1 MLKTINSISLFLII
15 ILVSCFCGCQS
26 SPETPLLLRSFD
38 GGYGQLE
45 VGGPFAGAEFHKSQ
59 PLPARI
65 SFYYPAAN
73 SLDLSTDYWER
84 YNSQPLKMVLNT
96 AAGSDTLGTTAWAYE
111 YAPYFVNFHTE
122 QNGYAIDLS
131 YRFGKELPFMAVELK
146 INGKPD
152 SPPLLS
158 VDVSWDLSLR
168 TCHSYRWVQDVE
180 QEASSYTDLAV
191 SYPDSGAADAALFI
205 VNISENEIH
214 RNILAAEHPQVNF
227 NFEAVDSNKSTF
239 QLVQLIGMCE
249 TEELESM
256 LATVRQNW
264 QIDVQAY
271 EDFVLNYT
279 QAQRFV
285 VADPD
290 LQETVIWSKAIQA
303 TNRHFIDGQIMPMPC
318 PAEYN
323 FFFTHDMLL
332 TGQGVVNYDLNFLS
346 DGFKWILEHTQA
358 DNVIP
363 HAYYWREGE
372 FVTEYCNSD
381 NWNHLWFIISTAS
394 YLKHSADVS
403 LVDSLYPLLERS
415 LELMSENLGDDG
427 LMYAQ
432 RPDWWDIGNVYGP
445 RSYITVLMSKALQD
459 FVYISQTLGNNL
471 ESLPEHLKLAQQLKI
486 QLTARL
492 WNEDAGYLMNILDEE
507 EIDPHYYT
515 GSMLAVVYDMLN
527 PVKSK
532 TLLKT
537 VKAVLLDENLGVRNA
552 MPPDFHLLGERYHF
566 QGNEAGDQWVYF
578 NGGIWPQGNA
588 WYVKALHA
596 NGQAEEALRV
606 LKKFMTIAGTLDSP
620 NGLPS
625 FYEYRRTDPDSPRYG
640 EIDKPSFLWAGGFYL
655 QSLYQLAGAR
665 ENQWN
670 QYLDVNIPAALREA
684 EFDLTINGKLCRIQN
699 KGDGDWFERIDV
711 DGVQLP
717 SAVITTAGDHML
729 VKRGKLI
736 APYLA
741 QADCKIIAVNL
752 NKNIMSL
759 GVEGIPGQTFQLT
772 LASPQTISRAV
783 QIQTSEST
791 DLEVI
796 ALQDGYFGV
805 RGFLKQG
812 GSRIELVFKDRE

>member
-1 MLKTINSISLFLII
+1 MLKTFNSASRFIVVIMLLF
-15 ILVSCFCGCQS
+15 FYGCQS
-26 SPETPLLLRSFD
+26 RPEEPVLLRSFD

-45 VGGPFAGAEFHKSQ
+45 VGGPAAGAEFHKSQ

-65 SFYYPAAN
+65 SFYYPVAN

-96 AAGSDTLGTTAWAYE
+96 ATGSDTLGTEAWTYE
-111 YAPYFVNFHTE
+111 YAPYFTRFHSE
-122 QNGYAIDLS
+122 KNGYEMELS
-131 YRFGKELPFMAVELK
+131 YHFGKDLPFMALELK
-146 INGKPD
+146 IDGKPE
-152 SPPLLS
+152 SPEIIS
-158 VDVSWDLSLR
+158 VDVSWDLSIR
-168 TCHSYRWVQDVE
+168 TCHSYRWVQDVN
-180 QEASSYTDLAV
+180 QETSSYTDLAV
-191 SYPDSGAADAALFI
+191 SYSDSGAADAALFI
-205 VNISENEIH
+205 ANISENEIS
-214 RNILAAEHPQVNF
+214 RTLLAEDHPLVNF
-227 NFEAVDSNKSTF
+227 NFATADSNKSAF

-256 LATVRQNW
+256 LTNVRQNW

-271 EDFVLNYT
+271 EDFVLSYS

-290 LQETVIWSKAIQA
+290 LQETVNWSKAIQA
-303 TNRHFIDGQIMPMPC
+303 SNRHFIDGQVMPMPC

-332 TGQGVVNYDLNFLS
+332 SGQGVVNYDLNFLS
-346 DGFKWILEHTQA
+346 DGFKWILEHTQE
-358 DNVIP
+358 DNIIP

-394 YLKHSADVS
+394 YLKHSGNTS

-415 LELMSENLGDDG
+415 LALMSENLGEDG
-427 LMYAQ
+427 LMYAK

-445 RSYITVLMSKALQD
+445 RAYITVLMSKALQD
-459 FVYISQTLGNNL
+459 FVYISQTLGTNL
-471 ESLPEHLKLAQQLKI
+471 ETLPGHLKLARQLKQ

-492 WNEDAGYLMNILDEE
+492 WDVDAGYLMNILDEGE
-507 EIDPHYYT
+507 TDPHYYT

-537 VKAVLLDENLGVRNA
+537 VKAVLLDENLGIRNA

-588 WYVKALHA
+588 WYVKALQA
-596 NGQAEEALRV
+596 TGQAEEALRV

-625 FYEYRRTDPDSPRYG
+625 FYEYRRTDPESPRYG

-655 QSLYQLAGAR
+655 QSLYQLAGSR

-670 QYLDVNIPAALREA
+670 QYLDVNIPAALSEA

-699 KGDGDWFERIDV
+699 KGVGDWFERMEV
-711 DGVQLP
+711 DGVQVH

-729 VKRGKLI
+729 VKRGKLRT
-736 APYLA
+736 PYLA

-752 NKNIMSL
+752 AKNIMSL
-759 GVEGIPGQTFQLT
+759 GIEGIPGQAFQLT
-772 LASPQTISRAV
+772 LASPHPITRAV
-783 QIQTSEST
+783 QIQTSESS
-791 DLEVI
+791 DLELV
-796 ALQDGYFGV
+796 LLPDGYFGV
-805 RGFLKQG
+805 WGVLKQG
-812 GSRIELVFKDRE
+812 GSRIELVFSDKD